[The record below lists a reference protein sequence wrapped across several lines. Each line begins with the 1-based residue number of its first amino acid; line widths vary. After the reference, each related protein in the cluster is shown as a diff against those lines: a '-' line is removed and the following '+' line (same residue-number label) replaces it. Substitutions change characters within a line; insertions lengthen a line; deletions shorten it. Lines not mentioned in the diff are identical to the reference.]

1 MMANSVKLKFH
12 THEVVNAME
21 DAAGQRMLEAVNEVR
36 NTVLETLSGSR
47 SGRIYYVP
55 GTKRKY
61 TASSPGQPP
70 ATATA
75 QLRQNI
81 KTSVESENGMLVGSV
96 GTDKIQG
103 LMTEIGTVNMA
114 PRPWL
119 GISFKKALPKV
130 KSIPG
135 RKWFR

>member
-1 MMANSVKLKFH
+1 MENSVKLKFH
-12 THEVVNAME
+12 TKEVTKAMD
-21 DAAGQRMLEAVNEVR
+21 DAASKRMLEAVNEVR
-36 NTVLETLSGSR
+36 NTVLDTLSGPR
-47 SGRIYYVP
+47 TGRTYYVP

-61 TASSPGQPP
+61 TASSPGEPP

-81 KTSVESENGMLVGSV
+81 KVKVEGDGRKVVGYV

-103 LMTEIGTVNMA
+103 LMTEIGTIHMA

-119 GISFKKALPKV
+119 GISFKKSLDKV
-130 KSIPG
+130 KSILG
-135 RKWFR
+135 RQWFR